1 MIGNNQNSNFTKLTK
16 EQLTEDMQQTSA
28 AIS

>member
-1 MIGNNQNSNFTKLTK
+1 MIDNNQNSNSTKLTK